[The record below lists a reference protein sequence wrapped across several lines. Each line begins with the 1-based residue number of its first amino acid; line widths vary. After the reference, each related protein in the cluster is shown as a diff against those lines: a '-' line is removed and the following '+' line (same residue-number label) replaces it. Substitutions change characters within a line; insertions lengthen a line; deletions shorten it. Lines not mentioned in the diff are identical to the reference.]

1 MRERERERVSERVGL
16 TEEKSVERIF
26 DKGWLR
32 LKRNSLRKKKRERV
46 VTKREREREKGREGE
61 LTCLRKP

>member
-1 MRERERERVSERVGL
+1 MSERVGL

-46 VTKREREREKGREGE
+46 VTKREREKGREGE
-61 LTCLRKP
+61 RTCLRKP